1 MMNGKCGY
9 VLRPKFMFHEGY
21 NPYDANSPGLDPND
35 ATLIGVRVLAARY
48 KMLLYV
54 KKISNYLEQRSQ
66 KRGPREGPILPSSI
80 RKNEGILLLSGI

>member
-48 KMLLYV
+48 K
-54 KKISNYLEQRSQ
+54 IF
-66 KRGPREGPILPSSI
+66 PT
-80 RKNEGILLLSGI
+80 